1 MIEIDEKVEQS
12 DRRSTPR
19 IDLECPIIFSRF
31 NSRNNYRAVAKNYTE
46 SGMYF
51 ESVKHFPTGA
61 HLIIR
66 RQPCSGPYD
75 CVICDRITSILF
87 AEVRWSEE
95 LQVSGSG
102 AYGMGVKCV
111 IPY

>member
-1 MIEIDEKVEQS
+1 MVEDT

-31 NSRNNYRAVAKNYTE
+31 NSRNKHAAVAKNYTQF
-46 SGMYF
+46 GMYF
-51 ESVKHFPTGA
+51 ESEKHFLTGA

-95 LQVSGSG
+95 LHRSGAG
-102 AYGMGVKCV
+102 AYGMGVKCL

>member
-1 MIEIDEKVEQS
+1 METDEKVEQS

-31 NSRNNYRAVAKNYTE
+31 NSNNNYAAVAKNYTI

-75 CVICDRITSILF
+75 CVICERITSILF
-87 AEVRWSEE
+87 AEVRWSEK
-95 LQVSGSG
+95 LQGIGSG
-102 AYGMGVKCV
+102 AYGMGVKSV